1 MDLIRTKYSDFKPS
15 FASEKLL
22 EIEGVG
28 VNHETLRLWMVEAGL
43 WKARK
48 KKYYKYFSFR
58 ERKDYFGEMIQFDG
72 SYHKWFEDRLL
83 DSEGFPLEVCL
94 LASIDDATGIIE
106 AKFDMNESV
115 FAVFSF
121 GWNTLKNMENQY
133 QFTLINIQ
141 HIKLILKVQLI
152 ILTSLH
158 SFKRF
163 WRS

>member
-1 MDLIRTKYSDFKPS
+1 
-15 FASEKLL
+15 
-22 EIEGVG
+22 
-28 VNHETLRLWMVEAGL
+28 
-43 WKARK
+43 
-48 KKYYKYFSFR
+48 
-58 ERKDYFGEMIQFDG
+58 MIQFDG